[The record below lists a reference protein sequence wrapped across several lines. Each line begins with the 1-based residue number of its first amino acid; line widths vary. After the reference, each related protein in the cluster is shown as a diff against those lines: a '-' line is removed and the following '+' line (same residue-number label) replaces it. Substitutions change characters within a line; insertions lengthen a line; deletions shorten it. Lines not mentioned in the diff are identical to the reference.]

1 MALQQLHDLG
11 DAMEPADTAEK
22 SCTYLYVHPS
32 LRRSAPSPTQLEARP
47 APSPTQLEA
56 PPAPSSSHATT
67 RWERLIA
74 AVLSNTDDR

>member
-11 DAMEPADTAEK
+11 DAMEPAHSAEK

-32 LRRSAPSPTQLEARP
+32 LRRSAPSPTQLEAR
-47 APSPTQLEA
+47 S
-56 PPAPSSSHATT
+56 APSSSHATT